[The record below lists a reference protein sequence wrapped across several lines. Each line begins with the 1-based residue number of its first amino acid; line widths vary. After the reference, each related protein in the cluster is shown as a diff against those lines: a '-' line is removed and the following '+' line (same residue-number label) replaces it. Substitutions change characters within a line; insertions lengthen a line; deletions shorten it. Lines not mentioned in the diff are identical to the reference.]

1 MGEGDC
7 SEHIIGDAHGVIL
20 VSNVQESV
28 HETDPPLVACPRL
41 LAWSMGCSEHIIG
54 DAHGVIPFR
63 RVFTRRIP
71 ALRCS
76 FDITEPRSEP

>member
-1 MGEGDC
+1 MREKLC
-7 SEHIIGDAHGVIL
+7 HGPGPRICYPVADRIRGA
-20 VSNVQESV
+20 EA
-28 HETDPPLVACPRL
+28 DPPLVACPRL